1 MSRAILI
8 EDRSERQRIF
18 LHRKNVELDDFD
30 VLRNICGGNEPERF
44 KTDFFNE
51 ERIREE
57 LSDFDVV
64 MTHRSAWSPEV
75 RMSLRE
81 FCEKEQKALVYFSG
95 GISSTTFYQQKE
107 YQFLTMNS
115 GDFYGANLKL
125 FLESLE
131 DESPVNLRIL
141 AFGDNWKFELLAK
154 LRMKLSNAL
163 ETFILPAN
171 EEKRLDEQ
179 TSVNL
184 FRTSFG
190 LDDEYLDDLIFK
202 SEEGEDLKEELNGIW
217 VAKPNELV
225 HKLLTVIKHEMQQ
238 LGFA

>member
-18 LHRKNVELDDFD
+18 LERKDVELDEFT
-30 VLRNICGGNEPERF
+30 VLKNICGGNEPERF
-44 KTDFFNE
+44 KTDFLE
-51 ERIREE
+51 QERIREE
-57 LSDFDVV
+57 LSDYDVV

-81 FCEKEQKALVYFSG
+81 FCEKEQKALVFFSG
-95 GISSTTFYQQKE
+95 GISSTTFYQKQGF
-107 YQFLTMNS
+107 QFLTMNS

-125 FLESLE
+125 FLQSLE

-163 ETFILPAN
+163 EAFVLPAN
-171 EEKRLDEQ
+171 QKRLDQ
-179 TSVNL
+179 PTNISF
-184 FRTSFG
+184 FRSSFG
-190 LDDEYLDDLIFK
+190 LEDEYLNELISR
-202 SEEGEDLKEELNGIW
+202 SEKGEELKEKLKGPL
-217 VAKPNELV
+217 VAQPNEEA
-225 HKLLTVIKHEMQQ
+225 KELLILIKYEMQQ